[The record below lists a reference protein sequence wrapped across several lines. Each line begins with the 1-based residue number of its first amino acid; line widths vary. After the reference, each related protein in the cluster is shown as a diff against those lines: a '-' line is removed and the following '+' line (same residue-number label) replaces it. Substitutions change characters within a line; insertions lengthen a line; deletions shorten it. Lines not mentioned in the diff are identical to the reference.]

1 MSEFS
6 VVRNF
11 HFLKECRLGDI
22 VELDSEQ
29 AKRFAHLV
37 EPVNSTDT
45 KPDKKYKKGRS
56 KSK

>member
-11 HFLKECRLGDI
+11 HFLQECKLGDKI
-22 VELDSEQ
+22 ELTSEQ

-37 EPVNSTDT
+37 EPVNSMDT